1 MALGDNAS
9 TVAAKFASLSI
20 PRQIGLLVGLAASIA
35 LGIAVA
41 LWSRE
46 PDYAPLYAQVS
57 QRDSS
62 EIVTALERYGILFK
76 IEQSSVSP
84 VFEKPAGTSK
94 SPAGTKTGDKY
105 ASGGPGRP
113 GPP

>member
-46 PDYAPLYAQVS
+46 PDYAPLYAQVNP
-57 QRDSS
+57 RDSS
-62 EIVTALERYGILFK
+62 EIVTSLERYGVMFK
-76 IEQSSVSP
+76 IDQNIAKP
-84 VFEKPAGTSK
+84 VYLPV
-94 SPAGTKTGDKY
+94 
-105 ASGGPGRP
+105 
-113 GPP
+113 